1 MSLID
6 HIPGLKGAGSH
17 RAADRIAELERLVDQ
32 LRDENVKLLNR
43 QAAADDFF
51 MIQDQY
57 ATDLE
62 AELAQEKRAH
72 AATRADLEVH
82 NRWVADLEGRLADA
96 ERRLD
101 ISKLAETAVER
112 TQEMPAITPVVPLH
126 QSPQARSAPSWAK
139 TVEAEPE
146 VEPDEHDPDYAPNPP
161 YDLPEGDWK

>member
-1 MSLID
+1 VSIVD
-6 HIPGLKGAGSH
+6 RIPGLKGTGNH
-17 RAADRIAELERLVDQ
+17 RAHDRIAELERLVAE
-32 LRDENVKLLNR
+32 LREENVVLLNR

-72 AATRADLEVH
+72 ATTRADLEVR

-101 ISKLAETAVER
+101 ISKLAETAAER

-126 QSPQARSAPSWAK
+126 QSPQAKAAPSWAK
-139 TVEAEPE
+139 EEAS
-146 VEPDEHDPDYAPNPP
+146 
-161 YDLPEGDWK
+161 

>member
-1 MSLID
+1 VSIVD
-6 HIPGLKGAGSH
+6 RIPGLKGTGSH
-17 RAADRIAELERLVDQ
+17 RAHDRIAELEALVGE

-72 AATRADLEVH
+72 AATKADLQTR

-101 ISKLAETAVER
+101 IRKLAETAAER
-112 TQEMPAITPVVPLH
+112 TQEMPVITPVVPLH
-126 QSPQARSAPSWAK
+126 QSPMAVTDPGRAPSWAK
-139 TVEAEPE
+139 RDEPE
-146 VEPDEHDPDYAPNPP
+146 PAA
-161 YDLPEGDWK
+161 

>member
-1 MSLID
+1 VSIVD
-6 HIPGLKGAGSH
+6 RIPGLKGTGTR
-17 RAADRIAELERLVDQ
+17 RAHDRIAELEQLVGQ
-32 LRDENVKLLNR
+32 LREENVILHNR

-72 AATRADLEVH
+72 AATRADLDVR

-101 ISKLAETAVER
+101 IRKLAETAAER

-126 QSPQARSAPSWAK
+126 QSPQAKTAPNWAK
-139 TVEAEPE
+139 TDEEEA
-146 VEPDEHDPDYAPNPP
+146 
-161 YDLPEGDWK
+161 

>member
-1 MSLID
+1 VSIVD
-6 HIPGLKGAGSH
+6 RIPGLKGTGNH
-17 RAADRIAELERLVDQ
+17 RAHDRIAELEALVAE
-32 LRDENVKLLNR
+32 LREENVLLHNR

-72 AATRADLEVH
+72 ATTLADLDVR

-101 ISKLAETAVER
+101 IRKLAETAAER

-126 QSPQARSAPSWAK
+126 QSPQAKTAPSWAK
-139 TVEAEPE
+139 QDEEEA
-146 VEPDEHDPDYAPNPP
+146 
-161 YDLPEGDWK
+161 

>member
-1 MSLID
+1 MSIVD
-6 HIPGLKGAGSH
+6 RIPGLKGTGSH
-17 RAADRIAELERLVDQ
+17 RAHDRIAELERQ
-32 LRDENVKLLNR
+32 LKEQAEGYEARLAELREENVVLLNR

-72 AATRADLEVH
+72 AATRADLQTR

-101 ISKLAETAVER
+101 ISKLAETAAER
-112 TQEMPAITPVVPLH
+112 TQEMPVITPVVPLH
-126 QSPQARSAPSWAK
+126 QSPQAKATRKPSRAK
-139 TVEAEPE
+139 EDAS
-146 VEPDEHDPDYAPNPP
+146 
-161 YDLPEGDWK
+161 

>member
-1 MSLID
+1 VSLID
-6 HIPGLKGAGSH
+6 HIPGLKGTGSH
-17 RAADRIAELERLVDQ
+17 RAADRIAELETLVDQ
-32 LRDENVKLLNR
+32 LREENVVLLNR

-72 AATRADLEVH
+72 AATLADLQTR
-82 NRWVADLEGRLADA
+82 NRWVTDLEGRLADA

-101 ISKLAETAVER
+101 IRRLAETAAER

-126 QSPQARSAPSWAK
+126 QAPQAK
-139 TVEAEPE
+139 T
-146 VEPDEHDPDYAPNPP
+146 N
-161 YDLPEGDWK
+161 

>member
-1 MSLID
+1 VSLID
-6 HIPGLKGAGSH
+6 HIPGLKGTGSH

-72 AATRADLEVH
+72 AATRADLE
-82 NRWVADLEGRLADA
+82 GRLADA

-101 ISKLAETAVER
+101 IRKLAEAAAEK
-112 TQEMPAITPVVPLH
+112 TQPVPVITPVVPLH
-126 QSPQARSAPSWAK
+126 QSPQAKAAPSWAK
-139 TVEAEPE
+139 EDAS
-146 VEPDEHDPDYAPNPP
+146 
-161 YDLPEGDWK
+161 

>member
-1 MSLID
+1 VSLID
-6 HIPGLKGAGSH
+6 HIPGLKGTGSH
-17 RAADRIAELERLVDQ
+17 RAADRIAELEALVAD
-32 LRDENVKLLNR
+32 LREENVALLNR

-72 AATRADLEVH
+72 AATQADLQTR

-101 ISKLAETAVER
+101 IRKLAETAAER
-112 TQEMPAITPVVPLH
+112 TQEMPVITPVVPLH
-126 QSPQARSAPSWAK
+126 QSPQAKTPSWAK
-139 TVEAEPE
+139 A
-146 VEPDEHDPDYAPNPP
+146 D
-161 YDLPEGDWK
+161 